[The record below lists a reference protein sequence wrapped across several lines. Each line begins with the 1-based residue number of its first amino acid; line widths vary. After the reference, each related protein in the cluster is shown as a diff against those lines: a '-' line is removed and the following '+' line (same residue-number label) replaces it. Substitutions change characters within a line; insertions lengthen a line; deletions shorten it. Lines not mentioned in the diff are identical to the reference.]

1 MLIPESK
8 DVQALSAQLLDS
20 VSMTNWFSFSSVTH
34 TSSAPSELHVPAA
47 VVWLNDSVVIM

>member
-8 DVQALSAQLLDS
+8 DVQALSAPLLDN
-20 VSMTNWFSFSSVTH
+20 VSMTNSFSFSSVTR

-47 VVWLNDSVVIM
+47 VVWLNDLVVIM